1 MVDQKYQR
9 PTCTVIA
16 GGTRDPVMAQ
26 TNPPRK
32 RSQQTGIRHLTRYE
46 NRVTKCRTIGAL
58 RSDGLLTLLVHDDP
72 ADQNCEHDARKDQE
86 RSIHGYSFRSNRYAT
101 K

>member
-26 TNPPRK
+26 TNPPSETISTNRN
-32 RSQQTGIRHLTRYE
+32 QTPHEIR